1 MNCAEVRETTLVA
14 DVGELTHPSGALA
27 AHLETCAACRT
38 RVAMILDHTGRL
50 AVRTRTRRRRRSV
63 FTMAAVP
70 IAAAVVAAIALAFR
84 RETVTPVSRTASLPV
99 ARRVSVT
106 VARGQTATVLKTADP
121 TVTVIWLT
129 PGVGQ

>member
-1 MNCAEVRETTLVA
+1 MSCAEVRETTLVA
-14 DVGELTHPSGALA
+14 DVGELTHPSGELA
-27 AHLETCAACRT
+27 AHLETCADCRT

-50 AVRTRTRRRRRSV
+50 AVRTRTRRRRSV
-63 FTMAAVP
+63 FMMAAVP
-70 IAAAVVAAIALAFR
+70 IAAGVVAAIALGFR
-84 RETVTPVSRTASLPV
+84 RETVTPVSRTALLPV

>member
-14 DVGELTHPSGALA
+14 DVGELTHPSGELA
-27 AHLETCAACRT
+27 MHLETCAECRA
-38 RVAMILDHTGRL
+38 RVAAILDHTGRL
-50 AVRTRTRRRRRSV
+50 AVRTQKRRRRGV
-63 FTMAAVP
+63 LTMAVVP
-70 IAAAVVAAIALAFR
+70 IAAAAVAAIAIGLR
-84 RETVTPVSRTASLPV
+84 RETVPTVARTATGPV

>member
-14 DVGELTHPSGALA
+14 DVGELTHPSGELA
-27 AHLETCAACRT
+27 THLETCAECRA
-38 RVAMILDHTGRL
+38 RVAAILDHTGRL
-50 AVRTRTRRRRRSV
+50 AVRAQMRRRRGV
-63 FTMAAVP
+63 LTMAAVP
-70 IAAAVVAAIALAFR
+70 IAAAVVAAIAIGLR
-84 RETVTPVSRTASLPV
+84 RETVPPVARTAALPV